1 MRTAWLWTAIVLLL
15 IAGGSYGLYVYLK
28 PAPLPAQLLYGN
40 GHVEGT
46 EVKVAAEVAGRVVE
60 SRLVE
65 GRTVTAGALLV
76 RLDDTDPRLNKARA
90 EAEAD
95 ALGQERERLERELQV
110 WRHHLRT
117 AESDLARYQELK
129 ERGTVPPQRLEQAEN
144 AFREAQGRVAALE
157 AGIGAIDKRITAARR
172 ELDLLVNQIVKT
184 SISAPL
190 GATILIKAVEPGE
203 FVQPGQTV
211 ATLLD
216 LRRAELK
223 VFIPERDI
231 AKVKLSALAR
241 VRVDAYPDRMFEA
254 RVARVDQAAQFTPR
268 DIHMPEERVRLVF
281 GVTLSL
287 DNPDGALKPGMP
299 ADAWILWQSAAGWP
313 ERLFVPE

>member
-28 PAPLPAQLLYGN
+28 PASLPAQILYAN

-65 GRTVTAGALLV
+65 GRTITAGDLLA

-95 ALGQERERLERELQV
+95 ALEQERERLKRELQV

-157 AGIGAIDKRITAARR
+157 AGIGAIGKRITAARR
-172 ELDLLVNQIVKT
+172 ELDLLVNQIDKT

-190 GATILIKAVEPGE
+190 DATILIKAVEPGE

-287 DNPDGALKPGMP
+287 DNPDGVLKPGMP

>member
-1 MRTAWLWTAIVLLL
+1 
-15 IAGGSYGLYVYLK
+15 
-28 PAPLPAQLLYGN
+28 
-40 GHVEGT
+40 
-46 EVKVAAEVAGRVVE
+46 VE

-65 GRTVTAGALLV
+65 GRTITAGDLLV

-157 AGIGAIDKRITAARR
+157 AGIGAIGKRITAARR
-172 ELDLLVNQIVKT
+172 ELDLLVNQIDKT

-190 GATILIKAVEPGE
+190 DATILIKAVEPGE

-287 DNPDGALKPGMP
+287 DNPDGVLKPGMP

>member
-28 PAPLPAQLLYGN
+28 PAPLPAQVLYGN

-65 GRTVTAGALLV
+65 GRTVTAGDLLV

-90 EAEAD
+90 EAEVD

-144 AFREAQGRVAALE
+144 AFREAQGRAAALE

-190 GATILIKAVEPGE
+190 DATILIKAVEPGE

-231 AKVKLSALAR
+231 AKVKLSAPAR

-268 DIHMPEERVRLVF
+268 DIHMPEERVRLVY